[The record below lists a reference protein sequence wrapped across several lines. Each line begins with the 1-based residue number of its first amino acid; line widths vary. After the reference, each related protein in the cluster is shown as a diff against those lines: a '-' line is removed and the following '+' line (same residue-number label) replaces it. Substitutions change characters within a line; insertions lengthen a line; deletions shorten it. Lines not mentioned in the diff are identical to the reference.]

1 MSGAEKLTAKILGEA
16 ESFAEQVIS
25 GARQQAEAILTQAR
39 QEADNRRKQLLEQA
53 QKQAEERKRR
63 ARTIAELEARKAL
76 LAAKK
81 EMIEETFA
89 RALER
94 LQQLEP
100 AEYRKVIASMLLA
113 AAETGTEEIIVA
125 AADRDRL
132 TDSFLREGN
141 RELAKRGK
149 QGKLKFAAETR
160 DIQGGFILRTRD
172 AEINSSFPAL
182 LRMQREQ
189 LEPDVAAILFA

>member
-1 MSGAEKLTAKILGEA
+1 MSGAEKLTEKILGEA
-16 ESFAEQVIS
+16 QSFAEQVMS
-25 GARQQAEAILTQAR
+25 GARQQAEAILTKAR
-39 QEADNRRKQLLEQA
+39 QEAENRRNQLLTEARQ
-53 QKQAEERKRR
+53 QAEEKKRR

-81 EMIEETFA
+81 ELIEDTFT

-94 LQQLEP
+94 LQHMEP
-100 AEYRKVIASMLLA
+100 AEYEKVITSMLLA

-125 AADRDRL
+125 AADRDRF
-132 TDSFLREGN
+132 TDSFLQRVN
-141 RELAKRGK
+141 NELVKQGK
-149 QGKLKFAAETR
+149 QGKLTLAAETR
-160 DIQGGFILRTRD
+160 DIQGGFILRTSD